1 MKITAAFAFLLA
13 VPAANAFVPKSS
25 NSAKD
30 TTMKITAAFAFL
42 LAVPAANAFVTKSS
56 NSAKDTALFAEAPRA
71 PRLPPKYLDNK
82 GLAHIFEKNRDW
94 VNAKKAQDKK
104 FFDKLGKTHT
114 PEYMYIGM

>member
-1 MKITAAFAFLLA
+1 MKITAAFAFLLT
-13 VPAANAFVPKSS
+13 VPAANAFVAKSS

-30 TTMKITAAFAFL
+30 TALFAFAFL
-42 LAVPAANAFVTKSS
+42 LTVPAANAFVTKSS

-82 GLAHIFEKNRDW
+82 GLAHIFEKNQDW
-94 VNAKKAQDKK
+94 KNAKKAQDKK